1 MCYAI
6 ALNTLLANLC
16 VFVVMMN
23 QSTPNTNQSIPV
35 EIIASRNFIDWLE
48 SQQISLAFT
57 TYQSSRLMFLGVNP
71 ERGMSGMSS

>member
-1 MCYAI
+1 
-6 ALNTLLANLC
+6 
-16 VFVVMMN
+16 MMN

-57 TYQSSRLMFLGVNP
+57 TYQSSQLMFLEVNVIKRS
-71 ERGMSGMSS
+71 EKKLVKLILLKD